1 MGMHATRALGY
12 TRVSSEEQGKSG
24 CGLSWQRAE
33 IEGFAEQHG
42 FQVTGWDSDVASA
55 FGGNSLASRPGLQR
69 IIERAKKTR
78 RPIIITQLDRLS
90 RDASEIQRL
99 AGETGVEF
107 ITIDDGY
114 LSRPLSLQ
122 TLKGR
127 AHGVARRSEDLKLR
141 TREGI
146 KRAKEQGK
154 VFGNR
159 TNLPHAQQ
167 LGAEA
172 NSRKFQDQC
181 KELAPLVE
189 EARASGARS
198 MRAIADHLN
207 GRGHRA
213 SSGRPWTGANLDR
226 YVKEI
231 DSCAKALAADI
242 YKNNPNFGKF

>member
-1 MGMHATRALGY
+1 MHVTRALGY

-55 FGGNSLASRPGLQR
+55 YGGNSLASRPGLQR

-99 AGETGVEF
+99 ASESGVEF
-107 ITIDDGY
+107 ITVDDGY

-127 AHGVARRSEDLKLR
+127 AHGVARRSDDLKLR

-154 VFGNR
+154 IFGNR

-167 LGAEA
+167 LGVEA
-172 NSRKFQDQC
+172 NRRKFQDQC

-189 EARASGARS
+189 EARAAGARS
-198 MRAIADHLN
+198 MRALADHLN
-207 GRGHRA
+207 SLGHRA
-213 SSGRPWTGANLDR
+213 SSGRPWTGPNLDR

-231 DSCAKALAADI
+231 DGWENAAAIEI
-242 YKNNPNFGKF
+242 YKRDPNYGRF